1 MNVSLLASLRRSY
14 LPHNT
19 RSRSWSR
26 REFVRSTGG
35 GAAAAAALGSTLL
48 RPQLLSAAAP
58 DDPLP
63 IPGGT
68 PALGGGFHLYGPTA
82 DGSFD
87 PIDAEPASITN
98 FDGVVGLAY
107 VDGTVTR
114 TEISTGDQVEQR
126 FIASDMRFMQGIYRG
141 VDGKPRQGTFG
152 FI

>member
-1 MNVSLLASLRRSY
+1 MNVRRLGTPGSFH
-14 LPHNT
+14 LPWT
-19 RSRSWSR
+19 RSRGLSR

-35 GAAAAAALGSTLL
+35 AAAAAAALGAGLL
-48 RPQLLSAAAP
+48 RPQPLSAAAP

-63 IPGGT
+63 IPGGS
-68 PALGGGFHLYGPTA
+68 PALGGGFHVYGPTP

-87 PIDAEPASITN
+87 PIDAEPATITN
-98 FDGVVGLAY
+98 LDGVVGLAY

-114 TEISTGDQVEQR
+114 TRISTGQR
-126 FIASDMRFMQGIYRG
+126 DELPFIASDMRFMQGIYRG